1 MEKISTI
8 KTTKVLIV
16 EDENIIAGEIQDIL
30 VRLGYE
36 VTGIASSGEEAI
48 GKVAET
54 HPDIVLMD
62 IVLKG
67 NMDGVN
73 SAEQIKAV
81 FDIPV
86 VYLTAY
92 ADENILQRAKITEP
106 YGYILKPF
114 EERELHTNIE
124 IGLYKHR
131 IGKELKESQQWMRE
145 EKAKSEAI
153 IEAMGDGLS
162 IQDTNYRVLYQNRV
176 HKNLVGDH
184 IGALCY
190 EAYEKKEQRCE
201 GCPVC
206 LAFKDGGIHTVERVA
221 PTDKGIIYAEIT
233 ASPLRDFTGKIVA
246 GIELVRDITKRK
258 LAEEA
263 MRESEE
269 RYRNL
274 IENAHDMIQ
283 SVGLDGRFIFVNKSW
298 LTTTGYTTDDLKTIT
313 IFDIIHPDHKDKCME
328 IFEKV
333 ISGETVD
340 NIEATFISKDGRR
353 LDVEGNVN
361 GRFVGGKVVA
371 TQGIFRDITER
382 KKMEA
387 QILQA
392 KQDWEE
398 SFNTI
403 TDMITVHDKD
413 FNIILA
419 NKAAQKIL
427 GLPFISATKEKC
439 YEYYHGTACPPSGC
453 PSCQTLI
460 TGMPASSEIFEPH
473 LNMFIEIEAIPRFD
487 SNHQVIGV
495 IHVVRDIT
503 ARKKAEEERDR
514 LEAQLRHSQKIEAIG
529 TLTAGI
535 SHEFNNILTAI
546 IGYGEFLQE
555 GIDEDNPLRTY
566 VDMVHASAIRAAN
579 LTQGLLAYSRK
590 QIIKPK
596 PVRLNEI
603 VKNIGILLSRLIGEN
618 IELRKILADKDLVVM
633 ADAGQIEQVLMNL
646 ATNARDA
653 MPDGGL
659 LTIETGHM
667 ELNDEFIKAHDYG
680 KPGNYASISI
690 TDSGA
695 GMDEKTR
702 ERIFEPF
709 FTTKE
714 LGKGTGL
721 GLAMVYGIIKQH
733 EGYITV
739 YSGPGKG
746 TTFKIYLPVI
756 KMGVEDTKSVENPR
770 IKGGEET
777 VLVAE
782 DDFAVRKLVKD
793 ILRRSGYKVITAE
806 DGEDAVN
813 KFKENKEEIQL
824 ILLDVIM
831 PGKDGKEAYK
841 EIKNINPDIK
851 TLFLSGYT
859 KDLLNEKGI
868 LEEGLNFIAKPV
880 SHNELLKKVKEVLGD
895 GAGND

>member
-1 MEKISTI
+1 MEKISPI
-8 KTTKVLIV
+8 KTAKVLIV
-16 EDENIIAGEIQDIL
+16 EDENMIAGEIEDIL
-30 VRLGYE
+30 MRLGYE

-131 IGKELKESQQWMRE
+131 IGKELKESQKWMRE

-184 IGALCY
+184 LGAQCY

-201 GCPVC
+201 GCPVY

-221 PTDKGIIYAEIT
+221 PTDKGILYAEIT

-283 SVGLDGRFIFVNKSW
+283 SVGPDGRFIFVNKSW
-298 LTTTGYTTDDLKTIT
+298 LTATGYTTDDLKTIS

-361 GRFVGGKVVA
+361 VRFVGGKVVA

-439 YEYYHGTACPPSGC
+439 YKYYHGTGCPPSGC

-487 SNHQVIGV
+487 SNHQVIGL

-555 GIDEDNPLRTY
+555 GIDVDNPLRTY

-590 QIIKPK
+590 QIIKPR

-633 ADAGQIEQVLMNL
+633 ADSGQIEQVLMNL

-653 MPDGGL
+653 MTDGGL
-659 LTIETGHM
+659 LTIETGYM
-667 ELNDEFIKAHDYG
+667 ELDDEFIKAHDYG
-680 KPGNYASISI
+680 RPGNYASISI
-690 TDSGA
+690 TDSGT

-739 YSGPGKG
+739 YSEPGKG
-746 TTFKIYLPVI
+746 TTFKIYLPLI
-756 KMGVEDTKSVENPR
+756 EMGVEDAKAVEILR
-770 IKGGEET
+770 IKGGTET

-782 DDFAVRKLVKD
+782 DDPAVRKLVKD
-793 ILRRSGYKVITAE
+793 MLRRSGYKVITAE

-880 SHNELLKKVKEVLGD
+880 SCNELLTKVKEVLGD